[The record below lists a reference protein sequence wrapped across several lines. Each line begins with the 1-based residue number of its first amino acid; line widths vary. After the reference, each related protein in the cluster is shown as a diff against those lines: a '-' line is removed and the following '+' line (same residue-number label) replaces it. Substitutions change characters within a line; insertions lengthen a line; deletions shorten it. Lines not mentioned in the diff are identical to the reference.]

1 MSKTVGELID
11 THNGLTIPREGS
23 YKTSEGNSGSAIEP
37 DNDSDHG
44 EGEPSGFAMGSTA
57 PMSSTRPES
66 DPALSGV
73 IPEEASQPPIKLSKA
88 IKDGTQTVSDEI
100 LKLVETWALDPLIFA
115 SKLT

>member
-1 MSKTVGELID
+1 V
-11 THNGLTIPREGS
+11 P
-23 YKTSEGNSGSAIEP
+23 IEP

-44 EGEPSGFAMGSTA
+44 EGEPSGLAMGSTA
-57 PMSSTRPES
+57 PMSSTRPQGRPES

-100 LKLVETWALDPLIFA
+100 LKLVERLALDPDKILMFA